1 MGNPPRHRPRLRQN
15 RPRPK
20 TTRPSV
26 KEHLSILRHIKYIIH
41 HDHHAITFIT
51 KPMPHI
57 TATETIALAYVT
69 ELDPTMIKSEV
80 IQTAE
85 LKYVKPVLTA
95 ALYDDV
101 VANPDDYAI
110 LITSYI
116 KPCLAFFV
124 KYAMLNQ
131 QLLETA
137 QYTPGADPSL
147 SPALVE
153 ISTAVLLPRDHR
165 RDTMQEVL
173 SIARSKQT
181 LLQEYVITQNYPL
194 YTAPASKRVS
204 GFRIVSTNS

>member
-1 MGNPPRHRPRLRQN
+1 MSLI
-15 RPRPK
+15 
-20 TTRPSV
+20 S
-26 KEHLSILRHIKYIIH
+26 S
-41 HDHHAITFIT
+41 
-51 KPMPHI
+51 
-57 TATETIALAYVT
+57 TEVISLAYVT
-69 ELDPTMIKSEV
+69 ELDPSMIKAEV
-80 IQTAE
+80 IQTSE

-101 VANPDDYAI
+101 VASPGDYTT

-173 SIARSKQT
+173 SIARSKQA
-181 LLQEYVITQNYPL
+181 LLQEYVIAQNYPL
-194 YTAPASKRVS
+194 YLAPVSKRVS
-204 GFRIVSTNS
+204 GFRIVSTSL

>member
-1 MGNPPRHRPRLRQN
+1 MSL
-15 RPRPK
+15 
-20 TTRPSV
+20 
-26 KEHLSILRHIKYIIH
+26 
-41 HDHHAITFIT
+41 ITS
-51 KPMPHI
+51 
-57 TATETIALAYVT
+57 TEVIALAYVT
-69 ELDPTMIKSEV
+69 ELDPTMIKDEV
-80 IQTAE
+80 IQTSE
-85 LKYVKPVLTA
+85 LKYVKPVLTS

-101 VANPDDYAI
+101 VANPDNYAT
-110 LITSYI
+110 LISSYI

-124 KYAMLNQ
+124 KYAMINQ

-194 YTAPASKRVS
+194 YTAPLSKRIS
-204 GFRIVSTNS
+204 GFRIETTT

>member
-1 MGNPPRHRPRLRQN
+1 MSL
-15 RPRPK
+15 
-20 TTRPSV
+20 
-26 KEHLSILRHIKYIIH
+26 
-41 HDHHAITFIT
+41 ITSSEVIS
-51 KPMPHI
+51 
-57 TATETIALAYVT
+57 LAYVT

-80 IQTAE
+80 IQTSE
-85 LKYVKPVLTA
+85 LKYVKPVLTS

-101 VANPDDYAI
+101 VANPDNYAT
-110 LITSYI
+110 LISSYI

-124 KYAMLNQ
+124 KYAMINQ

-181 LLQEYVITQNYPL
+181 LLQEYVITQNYAL
-194 YTAPASKRVS
+194 YTAPLSKRIS
-204 GFRIVSTNS
+204 GFRIETTT

>member
-1 MGNPPRHRPRLRQN
+1 MSL
-15 RPRPK
+15 
-20 TTRPSV
+20 
-26 KEHLSILRHIKYIIH
+26 
-41 HDHHAITFIT
+41 ITSSEVIS
-51 KPMPHI
+51 
-57 TATETIALAYVT
+57 LAYVT

-80 IQTAE
+80 IQTSE
-85 LKYVKPVLTA
+85 LKYVKPVLTS

-101 VANPDDYAI
+101 VANPDNYAT
-110 LITSYI
+110 LISSYI

-124 KYAMLNQ
+124 KYAMINQ

-181 LLQEYVITQNYPL
+181 LLQEYVITQNYAL
-194 YTAPASKRVS
+194 HTAPLSKRIS
-204 GFRIVSTNS
+204 GFRIETTT

>member
-1 MGNPPRHRPRLRQN
+1 MSLI
-15 RPRPK
+15 
-20 TTRPSV
+20 S
-26 KEHLSILRHIKYIIH
+26 S
-41 HDHHAITFIT
+41 
-51 KPMPHI
+51 
-57 TATETIALAYVT
+57 TEVISLAYVT
-69 ELDPTMIKSEV
+69 ELDPSMIKAEV
-80 IQTAE
+80 IQTSE

-101 VANPDDYAI
+101 VASPGDYTT

-147 SPALVE
+147 SPALIE

-165 RDTMQEVL
+165 RDTMQEVF
-173 SIARSKQT
+173 SIARSKQA
-181 LLQEYVITQNYPL
+181 LLQEYVIAQNYPL
-194 YTAPASKRVS
+194 YLAPVSKRVS
-204 GFRIVSTNS
+204 GFRIVSTSL

>member
-1 MGNPPRHRPRLRQN
+1 MSL
-15 RPRPK
+15 
-20 TTRPSV
+20 
-26 KEHLSILRHIKYIIH
+26 
-41 HDHHAITFIT
+41 ITSPEVIT
-51 KPMPHI
+51 
-57 TATETIALAYVT
+57 LAYVT

-95 ALYDDV
+95 ALYDDI
-101 VANPDDYAI
+101 VANPDDYTT
-110 LITSYI
+110 LIASYI

-181 LLQEYVITQNYPL
+181 LLQEYVISQNYPL

>member
-1 MGNPPRHRPRLRQN
+1 MSLI
-15 RPRPK
+15 
-20 TTRPSV
+20 S
-26 KEHLSILRHIKYIIH
+26 S
-41 HDHHAITFIT
+41 
-51 KPMPHI
+51 
-57 TATETIALAYVT
+57 TEVISLAYVT
-69 ELDPTMIKSEV
+69 ELDPSMIKAEV

-101 VANPDDYAI
+101 VASPGDYTT

-147 SPALVE
+147 SPALIE

-173 SIARSKQT
+173 SIARSKQA
-181 LLQEYVITQNYPL
+181 LLQEYVIAQNYPL
-194 YTAPASKRVS
+194 YLAPVSKRVS
-204 GFRIVSTNS
+204 GFRIVSTSL

>member
-1 MGNPPRHRPRLRQN
+1 MSLI
-15 RPRPK
+15 
-20 TTRPSV
+20 S
-26 KEHLSILRHIKYIIH
+26 S
-41 HDHHAITFIT
+41 
-51 KPMPHI
+51 
-57 TATETIALAYVT
+57 TEVISLAYVT
-69 ELDPTMIKSEV
+69 ELDPSMIKAEV

-101 VANPDDYAI
+101 VASPGNYTT

-147 SPALVE
+147 SPALIE

-165 RDTMQEVL
+165 RDTMQEVF

-181 LLQEYVITQNYPL
+181 LLQEYVIAQNYAL
-194 YTAPASKRVS
+194 YLAPVSKRVS
-204 GFRIVSTNS
+204 GFRIISTSL

>member
-1 MGNPPRHRPRLRQN
+1 MSL
-15 RPRPK
+15 
-20 TTRPSV
+20 
-26 KEHLSILRHIKYIIH
+26 
-41 HDHHAITFIT
+41 ITSSEVIS
-51 KPMPHI
+51 
-57 TATETIALAYVT
+57 LAYVT

-85 LKYVKPVLTA
+85 LKYVKPVLTSS
-95 ALYDDV
+95 LYDDV
-101 VANPDDYAI
+101 VTNPANYST

-124 KYAMLNQ
+124 KYAMINQ

-173 SIARSKQT
+173 SIAHSKQT
-181 LLQEYVITQNYPL
+181 LLHEYVISQNYPL
-194 YTAPASKRVS
+194 YIAPASKRVS
-204 GFRIVSTNS
+204 GFRITS

>member
-1 MGNPPRHRPRLRQN
+1 MSL
-15 RPRPK
+15 
-20 TTRPSV
+20 
-26 KEHLSILRHIKYIIH
+26 
-41 HDHHAITFIT
+41 ITSSEVIS
-51 KPMPHI
+51 
-57 TATETIALAYVT
+57 LAYVT

-80 IQTAE
+80 IQTSE
-85 LKYVKPVLTA
+85 LKYVKPVLTS

-101 VANPDDYAI
+101 VANPDNYAT
-110 LITSYI
+110 LISSYI

-124 KYAMLNQ
+124 KYAMINQ

-181 LLQEYVITQNYPL
+181 LLQEYVIAQNYPL
-194 YTAPASKRVS
+194 YTAPLSKRIS
-204 GFRIVSTNS
+204 GFRITS

>member
-1 MGNPPRHRPRLRQN
+1 MSL
-15 RPRPK
+15 
-20 TTRPSV
+20 
-26 KEHLSILRHIKYIIH
+26 
-41 HDHHAITFIT
+41 ITSSEVIS
-51 KPMPHI
+51 
-57 TATETIALAYVT
+57 LAYVT

-80 IQTAE
+80 IQTSE
-85 LKYVKPVLTA
+85 LKYVKPVLTS

-101 VANPDDYAI
+101 VANPDNYAT
-110 LITSYI
+110 LISSYI

-124 KYAMLNQ
+124 KYAMINQ

-181 LLQEYVITQNYPL
+181 LLQEYVIAQNYPL
-194 YTAPASKRVS
+194 YTAPLSKRIS
-204 GFRIVSTNS
+204 GFRIETTT

>member
-1 MGNPPRHRPRLRQN
+1 MSL
-15 RPRPK
+15 
-20 TTRPSV
+20 
-26 KEHLSILRHIKYIIH
+26 
-41 HDHHAITFIT
+41 ITS
-51 KPMPHI
+51 
-57 TATETIALAYVT
+57 TEVIALAYVT
-69 ELDPTMIKSEV
+69 ELDPTMIKDEV
-80 IQTAE
+80 IQTSE
-85 LKYVKPVLTA
+85 LKYVKPVLTS

-101 VANPDDYAI
+101 VANPDNYAT
-110 LITSYI
+110 LISSYI

-124 KYAMLNQ
+124 KYAMINQ

-181 LLQEYVITQNYPL
+181 LLQEYVIAQNYPL
-194 YTAPASKRVS
+194 YTAPLSKRIS
-204 GFRIVSTNS
+204 GFRIVTNS

>member
-1 MGNPPRHRPRLRQN
+1 MSL
-15 RPRPK
+15 
-20 TTRPSV
+20 
-26 KEHLSILRHIKYIIH
+26 
-41 HDHHAITFIT
+41 ITSSEVIS
-51 KPMPHI
+51 
-57 TATETIALAYVT
+57 LAYVT

-80 IQTAE
+80 IQTSE
-85 LKYVKPVLTA
+85 LKYVKPVLTS

-101 VANPDDYAI
+101 VANPDNYAT
-110 LITSYI
+110 LISSYI

-124 KYAMLNQ
+124 KYAMINQ

-173 SIARSKQT
+173 SIALSKQT
-181 LLQEYVITQNYPL
+181 LLQEYVITQNYAL
-194 YTAPASKRVS
+194 YTAPLSKRIS
-204 GFRIVSTNS
+204 GFRIETTT

>member
-1 MGNPPRHRPRLRQN
+1 MSLISS
-15 RPRPK
+15 
-20 TTRPSV
+20 T
-26 KEHLSILRHIKYIIH
+26 EIIS
-41 HDHHAITFIT
+41 
-51 KPMPHI
+51 
-57 TATETIALAYVT
+57 LAYVT
-69 ELDPTMIKSEV
+69 ELDPSMIKAEV

-95 ALYDDV
+95 TLYDDV
-101 VANPDDYAI
+101 IASPGDYST

-165 RDTMQEVL
+165 RDTMQEVF
-173 SIARSKQT
+173 SIARSKQA
-181 LLQEYVITQNYPL
+181 LLQEYVIAQNYTL
-194 YTAPASKRVS
+194 YSAPVSKRVS
-204 GFRIVSTNS
+204 GFRIVSTSL

>member
-1 MGNPPRHRPRLRQN
+1 
-15 RPRPK
+15 
-20 TTRPSV
+20 
-26 KEHLSILRHIKYIIH
+26 
-41 HDHHAITFIT
+41 
-51 KPMPHI
+51 MPLI
-57 TATETIALAYVT
+57 TAIETIALAYVT

-85 LKYVKPVLTA
+85 LKYVKPILTS

-101 VANPDDYAI
+101 VANPDNYAT
-110 LITSYI
+110 LISSYI

-124 KYAMLNQ
+124 KYAMINQ

-181 LLQEYVITQNYPL
+181 LLQEYVIAQNYAL
-194 YTAPASKRVS
+194 YTPPLSKRIS
-204 GFRIVSTNS
+204 GFRITS

>member
-1 MGNPPRHRPRLRQN
+1 MSL
-15 RPRPK
+15 
-20 TTRPSV
+20 
-26 KEHLSILRHIKYIIH
+26 
-41 HDHHAITFIT
+41 ITSS
-51 KPMPHI
+51 
-57 TATETIALAYVT
+57 EVIALAYVT
-69 ELDPTMIKSEV
+69 ELDPTMIKDEV
-80 IQTAE
+80 IQTSE
-85 LKYVKPVLTA
+85 LKYVKPVLTS

-101 VANPDDYAI
+101 VANPNNYTT

-124 KYAMLNQ
+124 KYAMINQ

-181 LLQEYVITQNYPL
+181 LLQEYVITQ
-194 YTAPASKRVS
+194 
-204 GFRIVSTNS
+204 

>member
-1 MGNPPRHRPRLRQN
+1 
-15 RPRPK
+15 
-20 TTRPSV
+20 
-26 KEHLSILRHIKYIIH
+26 
-41 HDHHAITFIT
+41 
-51 KPMPHI
+51 MPLI

-80 IQTAE
+80 IQPAE

-101 VANPDDYAI
+101 VANPDDYTT

-181 LLQEYVITQNYPL
+181 LLQEYVIAQNYPI
-194 YTAPASKRVS
+194 YTAPVSKRVS

>member
-1 MGNPPRHRPRLRQN
+1 MSLI
-15 RPRPK
+15 
-20 TTRPSV
+20 S
-26 KEHLSILRHIKYIIH
+26 S
-41 HDHHAITFIT
+41 
-51 KPMPHI
+51 
-57 TATETIALAYVT
+57 TEVISLAYVT
-69 ELDPTMIKSEV
+69 ELDPSMIKAEV

-101 VANPDDYAI
+101 VASPGDYTT

-165 RDTMQEVL
+165 RDTMQEVF
-173 SIARSKQT
+173 SIARSKQA
-181 LLQEYVITQNYPL
+181 LLQEYVIAQNYIL
-194 YTAPASKRVS
+194 YSAPVSKRVS
-204 GFRIVSTNS
+204 GFRIVSTSL

>member
-1 MGNPPRHRPRLRQN
+1 MALI
-15 RPRPK
+15 
-20 TTRPSV
+20 S
-26 KEHLSILRHIKYIIH
+26 S
-41 HDHHAITFIT
+41 
-51 KPMPHI
+51 
-57 TATETIALAYVT
+57 TEVISLAYVT

-85 LKYVKPVLTA
+85 LKYVKPVLTS

-101 VANPDDYAI
+101 VTNPANYST

-124 KYAMLNQ
+124 KYAMINQ

-181 LLQEYVITQNYPL
+181 LLQEYVIAQNYAL
-194 YTAPASKRVS
+194 YTAPLSKRIS
-204 GFRIVSTNS
+204 GFRITS

>member
-1 MGNPPRHRPRLRQN
+1 
-15 RPRPK
+15 
-20 TTRPSV
+20 
-26 KEHLSILRHIKYIIH
+26 
-41 HDHHAITFIT
+41 
-51 KPMPHI
+51 MPLI
-57 TATETIALAYVT
+57 TATETITLAYVT

-85 LKYVKPVLTA
+85 LKYVKPVLTT
-95 ALYDDV
+95 ALYEDV
-101 VANPDDYAI
+101 VANPDDYST

-165 RDTMQEVL
+165 RDQVHPRGAGGHLPRNHQEVE
-173 SIARSKQT
+173 R
-181 LLQEYVITQNYPL
+181 
-194 YTAPASKRVS
+194 
-204 GFRIVSTNS
+204 

>member
-1 MGNPPRHRPRLRQN
+1 MSL
-15 RPRPK
+15 
-20 TTRPSV
+20 
-26 KEHLSILRHIKYIIH
+26 
-41 HDHHAITFIT
+41 ITSSEVIS
-51 KPMPHI
+51 
-57 TATETIALAYVT
+57 LAYVT

-80 IQTAE
+80 IQTSE
-85 LKYVKPVLTA
+85 LKYVKPVLTS

-101 VANPDDYAI
+101 VANPDNYAT

-124 KYAMLNQ
+124 KYAMINQ

-173 SIARSKQT
+173 SIALSKQT
-181 LLQEYVITQNYPL
+181 LLQEYVIAQNYAL
-194 YTAPASKRVS
+194 YTAPLSKRIS
-204 GFRIVSTNS
+204 GFRIETTT

>member
-1 MGNPPRHRPRLRQN
+1 MSL
-15 RPRPK
+15 
-20 TTRPSV
+20 
-26 KEHLSILRHIKYIIH
+26 
-41 HDHHAITFIT
+41 ITSSEVIS
-51 KPMPHI
+51 
-57 TATETIALAYVT
+57 LAYVT

-80 IQTAE
+80 IQTSE
-85 LKYVKPVLTA
+85 LKYVKPVLTS

-101 VANPDDYAI
+101 VTNPGDYST

-124 KYAMLNQ
+124 KYAMINQ

-173 SIARSKQT
+173 SIALSKQT

-194 YTAPASKRVS
+194 YTAPLSKRIS
-204 GFRIVSTNS
+204 GFRITS

>member
-1 MGNPPRHRPRLRQN
+1 MSLI
-15 RPRPK
+15 
-20 TTRPSV
+20 S
-26 KEHLSILRHIKYIIH
+26 S
-41 HDHHAITFIT
+41 
-51 KPMPHI
+51 
-57 TATETIALAYVT
+57 TETIALAYVT

-181 LLQEYVITQNYPL
+181 LLQEYVIAQNYPL
-194 YTAPASKRVS
+194 YSAPASKRVS
-204 GFRIVSTNS
+204 GFRIVTTNS

>member
-1 MGNPPRHRPRLRQN
+1 MSLI
-15 RPRPK
+15 
-20 TTRPSV
+20 S
-26 KEHLSILRHIKYIIH
+26 S
-41 HDHHAITFIT
+41 
-51 KPMPHI
+51 
-57 TATETIALAYVT
+57 TEVISLAYVT
-69 ELDPTMIKSEV
+69 ELDPSMIKSEV
-80 IQTAE
+80 IQSAE

-101 VANPDDYAI
+101 VASPGDYTT

-147 SPALVE
+147 SPALIE
-153 ISTAVLLPRDHR
+153 ISTAVLLSRDHR

-173 SIARSKQT
+173 SIARSKQA
-181 LLQEYVITQNYPL
+181 LLQEYVIAQNYAL
-194 YTAPASKRVS
+194 YSAPVSKRVS
-204 GFRIVSTNS
+204 GFRIISTSL

>member
-1 MGNPPRHRPRLRQN
+1 MSLI
-15 RPRPK
+15 
-20 TTRPSV
+20 S
-26 KEHLSILRHIKYIIH
+26 S
-41 HDHHAITFIT
+41 
-51 KPMPHI
+51 
-57 TATETIALAYVT
+57 TEVISLAYVT
-69 ELDPTMIKSEV
+69 ELDPSMIKAEV

-101 VANPDDYAI
+101 VASPGDYTT

-147 SPALVE
+147 SPALIE

-165 RDTMQEVL
+165 RDTMQEVF

-181 LLQEYVITQNYPL
+181 LLQEYVIAQNYAL
-194 YTAPASKRVS
+194 YLAPVSKRVS
-204 GFRIVSTNS
+204 GFRIISTSL

>member
-1 MGNPPRHRPRLRQN
+1 MSLI
-15 RPRPK
+15 
-20 TTRPSV
+20 S
-26 KEHLSILRHIKYIIH
+26 S
-41 HDHHAITFIT
+41 
-51 KPMPHI
+51 
-57 TATETIALAYVT
+57 TEVISLAYVT

-85 LKYVKPVLTA
+85 LKYVKPILTS
-95 ALYDDV
+95 ALYNDV
-101 VANPDDYAI
+101 VINPGDYST

-181 LLQEYVITQNYPL
+181 LLQEYVISQNYPL

-204 GFRIVSTNS
+204 GFRITS

>member
-1 MGNPPRHRPRLRQN
+1 MSLISS
-15 RPRPK
+15 
-20 TTRPSV
+20 T
-26 KEHLSILRHIKYIIH
+26 EIIS
-41 HDHHAITFIT
+41 
-51 KPMPHI
+51 
-57 TATETIALAYVT
+57 LAYVT
-69 ELDPTMIKSEV
+69 ELDPSMIKAEV

-101 VANPDDYAI
+101 VASPGDYTT

-173 SIARSKQT
+173 SIARSKQA
-181 LLQEYVITQNYPL
+181 LLQEYVIAQNYAL
-194 YTAPASKRVS
+194 YLAPVSKRVS
-204 GFRIVSTNS
+204 GFRIISTSL

>member
-1 MGNPPRHRPRLRQN
+1 
-15 RPRPK
+15 
-20 TTRPSV
+20 
-26 KEHLSILRHIKYIIH
+26 
-41 HDHHAITFIT
+41 
-51 KPMPHI
+51 MPLI
-57 TATETIALAYVT
+57 TAIETISLAYVT

-85 LKYVKPVLTA
+85 LKYVKAVLTS

-101 VANPDDYAI
+101 VANPGDYTT

-124 KYAMLNQ
+124 KYAMINQ

-181 LLQEYVITQNYPL
+181 LLQEYVIAQNYPL
-194 YTAPASKRVS
+194 YTAPLSKRIS
-204 GFRIVSTNS
+204 GFRITS

>member
-1 MGNPPRHRPRLRQN
+1 
-15 RPRPK
+15 
-20 TTRPSV
+20 
-26 KEHLSILRHIKYIIH
+26 
-41 HDHHAITFIT
+41 
-51 KPMPHI
+51 
-57 TATETIALAYVT
+57 
-69 ELDPTMIKSEV
+69 MIKAEV
-80 IQTAE
+80 IQTSE

-101 VANPDDYAI
+101 VASPGDYTT

-147 SPALVE
+147 SPALIE

-165 RDTMQEVL
+165 RDTMQEVF

-181 LLQEYVITQNYPL
+181 LLQEYVIAQNYAL
-194 YTAPASKRVS
+194 YLAPVSKRVS
-204 GFRIVSTNS
+204 GFRIISTTL